1 MYWLPIALA
10 TALFTATSDA
20 LTKAYLR
27 PLGTIK
33 MAIGRVI
40 APVLFL
46 TPLLVFK
53 GFPALD
59 YTFWKTLLIL
69 LPLETLALLLYM
81 KALRI
86 SPLSLTIPFL
96 AFTPAFMILTG
107 AIILDEHLS
116 LKGIAGIILIVIGS
130 YTLYLPS
137 LNSGLFGPFRAMMR
151 EKGSVLML
159 IVAFIY
165 SITSVLGKLA
175 ILHSNPIFF
184 ASFYFIVH
192 GLFST
197 LILSVLFRIN
207 PIEIVKKS
215 KKGVILVGVTQSFT
229 VITHMWAISLAPA
242 ALMIAVKRM
251 SVLFGVLIGCI
262 FFKEPG
268 LSFRL
273 FGACL
278 MVSGVFL
285 ICLG

>member
-1 MYWLPIALA
+1 MYWLPIALG

-46 TPLLVFK
+46 APLLVLK

-59 YTFWKTLLIL
+59 HTFWKTLFIL
-69 LPLETLALLLYM
+69 LPLETLALILYM

-107 AIILDEHLS
+107 VIILNEHLN
-116 LKGIAGIILIVIGS
+116 LNGIAGILLIVIGS

-137 LNSGLFGPFRAMMR
+137 LSSGLFGPFRAMIK
-151 EKGSVLML
+151 EKGSILML
-159 IVAFIY
+159 FVAFIY

-184 ASFYFIVH
+184 ASFYFIAH

-197 LILSVLFRIN
+197 FILSFLFKIN
-207 PIEIVKKS
+207 PVEIIKKS
-215 KKGVILVGVTQSFT
+215 TKGVILVGITQSLM